1 MSPFDDRIYLMSSI
15 LQRLKNLLE
24 LRIVDT
30 SDTLAKPN
38 VIPVST
44 AFLEEITI
52 YIECLEKENRKD

>member
-1 MSPFDDRIYLMSSI
+1 MSSI
-15 LQRLKNLLE
+15 LQRLNNLLE

-30 SDTLAKPN
+30 SDALAKPN

>member
-15 LQRLKNLLE
+15 LQRLNNLLE

-30 SDTLAKPN
+30 SDALVKPN

>member
-1 MSPFDDRIYLMSSI
+1 MSSI
-15 LQRLKNLLE
+15 LQRLNNLLE

-30 SDTLAKPN
+30 SDALVKPN
-38 VIPVST
+38 FIPVST

>member
-15 LQRLKNLLE
+15 LQRLNNLLE
-24 LRIVDT
+24 LRIVNT
-30 SDTLAKPN
+30 SDALVKPN
-38 VIPVST
+38 FIPVST

>member
-1 MSPFDDRIYLMSSI
+1 MSSI
-15 LQRLKNLLE
+15 LQRLNNLLE

-30 SDTLAKPN
+30 SNDLVKPN